1 MQGMPVSSLSLWE
14 VKIMVVKD
22 SFERRIDYLRISV
35 TDRCNL
41 KCVYCT
47 PERGLRSFDKAEI
60 LTSGE
65 IVRAVKI
72 ANRFGIRKVRITG
85 GEPLLRR
92 DIVELVRAVK
102 EVGIKDLSITTNGML
117 LAGMAEKLKSAG
129 LDRINVSLDT
139 LRAERFSCI
148 ARGGDLDRVWEGIR
162 KAEEAGLYPV
172 KLNVVPLRGTNDDE
186 LIDFARLTLKKD
198 YHIRFIELMPGGN
211 GKQWSRDSVVG
222 KEEIMDRISE
232 LGDLIPFKSRGQG
245 PSRNYR
251 IKGAKGVLGF
261 ISAISDHFCGSCNR
275 LRLTSRGRLR
285 PCLFSDTEID
295 LRTPMREGA
304 SDAELMSLF
313 ANAVTAKPRGHSL
326 NAENGDLHGLPT
338 MSKIGG

>member
-1 MQGMPVSSLSLWE
+1 MA
-14 VKIMVVKD
+14 VKD

-41 KCVYCT
+41 KCVYCM
-47 PERGLRSFDKAEI
+47 PEKGLRRFDDAEI

-72 ANRFGIRKVRITG
+72 ASRFGIRKVRITG
-85 GEPLLRR
+85 GEPLLRS
-92 DIVELVRAVK
+92 DIIQLVRAVK
-102 EVGIKDLSITTNGML
+102 EVGIRDVSITTNGML
-117 LAGMAEKLKSAG
+117 LAGMAEALKDAG
-129 LDRINVSLDT
+129 LDRINISLDT
-139 LRAERFSCI
+139 LRAERFGSI
-148 ARGGDLDRVWEGIR
+148 TRGGDLDRVWEGIR

-172 KLNVVPLRGTNDDE
+172 KLNVVPMRGTNDDE
-186 LIDFARLTLKKD
+186 LLDFAALTFEKD

-211 GKQWSRDSVVG
+211 GKNWSRDSVVG

-232 LGDLIPFKSRGQG
+232 LGSLQPLKSRGKG

-261 ISAISDHFCGSCNR
+261 ISAISDHFCDSCNR
-275 LRLTSRGRLR
+275 LRLTSRGMLR
-285 PCLFSDTEID
+285 PCLFSATEID

-304 SDAELMSLF
+304 SDDELRDLF
-313 ANAVTAKPRGHSL
+313 ASAVTAKPRGHSL
-326 NAENGDLHGLPT
+326 NENDGDLRGLPT

>member
-1 MQGMPVSSLSLWE
+1 MA
-14 VKIMVVKD
+14 VKD
-22 SFERRIDYLRISV
+22 SYERRIDYLRISV

-47 PERGLRSFDKAEI
+47 PEKGLRRFDRAEL

-85 GEPLLRR
+85 GEPLLRS
-92 DIVELVRAVK
+92 DIIQLVKSVK
-102 EVGIKDLSITTNGML
+102 EVGMRDLSLTTNGML
-117 LAGMAEKLKSAG
+117 LAGMADELKTAG
-129 LDRINVSLDT
+129 LNRINISLDT
-139 LRAERFSCI
+139 LRPERFSSI
-148 ARGGDLDRVWEGIR
+148 ARGGDLERVWEGIR
-162 KAEEAGLYPV
+162 KAEEAGLYPI
-172 KLNVVPLRGTNDDE
+172 KLNVVPMRGTNDDE
-186 LIDFARLTLKKD
+186 LLDFAALTFEND

-222 KEEIMDRISE
+222 KEEIMCRISE
-232 LGDLIPFKSRGQG
+232 LGDLQPFKSRGQG

-251 IKGAKGVLGF
+251 IKGARGVLGF

-285 PCLFSDTEID
+285 PCLFSNTEID

-326 NAENGDLHGLPT
+326 NAENSDLQGLPT